1 VRQRHGSHL
10 HMSIFNSQPV
20 KPPALRPGD
29 TVGIIAPAS
38 NIRQADLEAGC
49 DALRRAGYN
58 PFYLDSILERD
69 LYFAGS
75 IERRARELE
84 AMFTR
89 ADIRAVL
96 CARGGYGSNY
106 LLKNI
111 DLGIVKANPKPFIGY
126 SDSTSLLTY
135 FTDAAG
141 LVTFHG
147 PMAAKDWAHADG
159 VDLPS
164 WQVALSGR
172 QPWDVPLGKEVTGL
186 ADGETE
192 GILYGGCLSILVASI
207 GTPYEIKTAG
217 TILFLEDL
225 AEKPFQ
231 IDRMLMQ
238 LKLGGYLDQVRGIV
252 FGEMLDC
259 FQTAN
264 QPYTLQEVIARIVG
278 DLGVPVA
285 FGVKS
290 GHVSSGNITLPF
302 GIRASLK
309 VSDSKV
315 ALRILESAVDG

>member
-1 VRQRHGSHL
+1 MTISNPQLVTPR
-10 HMSIFNSQPV
+10 
-20 KPPALRPGD
+20 ALRPGD
-29 TVGIIAPAS
+29 TVGIVAPAS

-49 DALRRAGYN
+49 AALRQAGYK
-58 PFYLDSILERD
+58 PFYFDSILDRD

-75 IERRARELE
+75 VERRARELE
-84 AMFTR
+84 AMFKR
-89 ADIRAVL
+89 DDIRAIL

-106 LLKNI
+106 LLEEL
-111 DLGIVKANPKPFIGY
+111 DLSVVRANPKAFIGY
-126 SDSTSLLTY
+126 SDLTSLLTY
-135 FTDAAG
+135 FADAAA

-164 WQVALSGR
+164 WQAALSR
-172 QPWDVPLGKEVTGL
+172 TQPWDIPLGPKVAGL
-186 ADGETE
+186 ADGEAE
-192 GILYGGCLSILVASI
+192 GILYGGCLSILVASL

-217 TILFLEDL
+217 TVLFLEDL
-225 AEKPFQ
+225 AAKPYQ

-238 LKLGGYLDQVRGIV
+238 LKLGGHFDRVRGMV

-259 FQTAN
+259 MQAAN

-278 DLGVPVA
+278 NLGIPVA

-302 GIRASLK
+302 GVNARLK
-309 VSDSKV
+309 VSRDKV
-315 ALRILESAVDG
+315 ALSILESAVGE